1 MACLKYGYTLM
12 LSILLSH
19 SAGLK
24 LTFGSAISIA
34 FLYFYMFRAANILRV
49 IYDCFLI
56 HRLKSVLLM
65 LK

>member
-12 LSILLSH
+12 LLIPLSH

-34 FLYFYMFRAANILRV
+34 VLYFIMFRTANILRV
-49 IYDCFLI
+49 SYDYLLI
-56 HRLKSVLLM
+56 HWLKRVF
-65 LK
+65 